1 MATTKNTQYWE
12 EHKPASPLCLC
23 YSQDKGLYTKKLSE
37 NEEPDELLYRPQGK
51 VGFVN
56 DKFAIPEQD
65 VEIEIQ
71 TNFGY
76 RGASYHRATFKK
88 GDLYILDF
96 DLSKLNILNNCS
108 ITTFDISLYDWDGLF
123 YKLVNA
129 YNKSSIEAYTTSSV
143 AYLEGLSKMLDKNK
157 VILKGNI
164 EDQNSIQWEGDFL
177 VALYVGK
184 KMRDLL
190 RGFKVANTSDTVV
203 IEQALNLCRKYICKV
218 KSLVLDYSDS
228 RVSQISD
235 TLMLIHQFMCENKF
249 GIDYLSMVLD
259 KEV

>member
-1 MATTKNTQYWE
+1 MATRKTTQYWE
-12 EHKPASPLCLC
+12 ENKPVYPLCLC
-23 YSQDKGLYTKKLSE
+23 YSQDKGLYTKRLTE
-37 NEEPDELLYRPQGK
+37 NEDSDELLYRPQGY

-56 DKFAIPEQD
+56 DTLTIPGQD

-108 ITTFDISLYDWDGLF
+108 IKTFDVPLYDWDRLYSKLIKA
-123 YKLVNA
+123 YKESTIA
-129 YNKSSIEAYTTSSV
+129 TYTTSSI
-143 AYLEGLSKMLDKNK
+143 AYLEGLSEILDKNK
-157 VILKGNI
+157 VIIKGNL
-164 EDQNSIQWEGDFL
+164 EEEKNTQWEGDFL
-177 VALYVGK
+177 VDLYVGK

-190 RGFKVANTSDTVV
+190 RGFKFANTSDSVV
-203 IEQALNLCRKYICKV
+203 MGHTLNLCRKYLGKV
-218 KSLVLDYSDS
+218 KSLMLDYGDS

-235 TLMLIHQFMCENKF
+235 TLMLIHQFMCENKV
-249 GIDYLSMVLD
+249 GTEYLSLLLD
-259 KEV
+259 KDA